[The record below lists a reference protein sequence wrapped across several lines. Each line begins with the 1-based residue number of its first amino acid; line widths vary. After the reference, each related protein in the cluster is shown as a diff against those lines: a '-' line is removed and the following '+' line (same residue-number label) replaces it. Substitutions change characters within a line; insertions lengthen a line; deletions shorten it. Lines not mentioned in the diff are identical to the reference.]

1 MSIFSRLRR
10 RGDEGSAESPPNA
23 PPSAPAPK
31 ASSASPAPPA
41 ARAPEPPKP
50 PVKSAESPP
59 PPPSPRAS
67 RRARPRRARRRAA
80 TFNLPV
86 AGAIATAVA
95 ARSLA
100 RAQRQGSR
108 IARGEGVA
116 LPRRDTGRR
125 RDGRARVA
133 GRGGGAGGRLAGPGD
148 RARAE
153 SNAATEKPAA
163 APAQGHGRSTAS
175 DEAALRE
182 TFEEL
187 AVAHVTPIRNAMM
200 EVRFGEAQA
209 SWLEL
214 GRPALKSLR
223 TMASEVGHAA
233 LVAAARRFRGRA
245 ADGARAGTARGGDRP
260 VARDAAGGLRAAR
273 PACRAPSRWRA
284 SAIAA
289 SRSSSARCW
298 NRSPG
303 FEPLMID
310 KLMAAGLGTLA
321 QLFAARADEIAAVT
335 GIPDA
340 IAAAVA
346 DAHPGVPSLDAG
358 RAGDRRSD
366 GDDPRA
372 RRSYVEQLRA
382 EHAAFEEAA
391 RGWTDDRSASQ
402 EAAPAAAAVDVPAGH
417 DRARPPGRDRRRPA
431 AAEAAVR
438 AAHRRLDRIVA
449 TRAAAIRVQPPPPPP
464 RPTAA
469 PAPTRARTPPMW
481 TPASTA
487 APIRWR
493 PETAIQQK
501 ESVTHG

>member
-59 PPPSPRAS
+59 PPPSPARES
-67 RRARPRRARRRAA
+67 ARPPASSAPPRGNVQ
-80 TFNLPV
+80 FPV
-86 AGAIATAVA
+86 AGAIATAVPLAPSRAPNGKAPASPA
-95 ARSLA
+95 AKASPFPA
-100 RAQRQGSR
+100 ATP
-108 IARGEGVA
+108 VA
-116 LPRRDTGRR
+116 AATAAP
-125 RDGRARVA
+125 ASPVA
-133 GRGGGAGGRLAGPGD
+133 VAEPAGGSLDLAI
-148 RARAE
+148 ALALE

-187 AVAHVTPIRNAMM
+187 AVSHVTPIRNAMM

-233 LVAAARRFRGRA
+233 LVAAV
-245 ADGARAGTARGGDRP
+245 DGFVGAVQTVLEPGQ
-260 VARDAAGGLRAAR
+260 
-273 PACRAPSRWRA
+273 PAEVTGPSRETLLAAYAPLASCLPRA
-284 SAIAA
+284 FALEGERDRREPIVVRALLEQVA
-289 SRSSSARCW
+289 
-298 NRSPG
+298 G

-346 DAHPGVPSLDAG
+346 ERIQAFHRSTPAALATVDPTATIRELDK
-358 RAGDRRSD
+358 
-366 GDDPRA
+366 
-372 RRSYVEQLRA
+372 YVEQLRV

-391 RGWTDDRSASQ
+391 RGWTASDRQAKKDLRQ
-402 EAAPAAAAVDVPAGH
+402 RRQGTFLQVTIALVRLGEIDAALRLPKAPF
-417 DRARPPGRDRRRPA
+417 ARRID
-431 AAEAAVR
+431 E
-438 AAHRRLDRIVA
+438 LDRIVA
-449 TRAAAIRVQPPPPPP
+449 TRAAAIRVQP
-464 RPTAA
+464 A
-469 PAPTRARTPPMW
+469 PAPAPEADSGPSTDASANTPDVDTGQHSGPH
-481 TPASTA
+481 PVA
-487 APIRWR
+487 A
-493 PETAIQQK
+493 
-501 ESVTHG
+501 